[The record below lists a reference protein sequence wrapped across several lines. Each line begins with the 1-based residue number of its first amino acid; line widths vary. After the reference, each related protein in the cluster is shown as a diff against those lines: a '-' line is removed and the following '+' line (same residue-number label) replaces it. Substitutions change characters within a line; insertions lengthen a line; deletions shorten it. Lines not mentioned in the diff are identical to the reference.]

1 MEIFRPM
8 TNTQTTMTNVM
19 SNDQIKSEYDLQER
33 TSLFSE
39 KVIDFCRKIKQD
51 LVTKPLISQLVRSGT
66 SIGANYSEADEAGSK
81 KDFINKMSIAHKE
94 IKETK
99 YWLRMIAYTMPETKD
114 LSQKLWKEAE
124 ELNLIFSTIIRKTKN
139 NAKSPNSN
147 DQ

>member
-1 MEIFRPM
+1 M
-8 TNTQTTMTNVM
+8 
-19 SNDQIKSEYDLQER
+19 
-33 TSLFSE
+33 
-39 KVIDFCRKIKQD
+39 
-51 LVTKPLISQLVRSGT
+51 RSGT

-99 YWLRMIAYTMPETKD
+99 YWLRIIAYTMPETKD